1 MLNQQFSTL
10 ALSLWFFATSY
21 THNRNRADCQWTFS
35 MDGIFLIFK
44 YLLHFMGWFQNKQ
57 NVITVQILGTPF
69 QLMEICFQ
77 RWAIYKTVEILTLQ
91 KLPLL
96 HLNFMI
102 ILLFQLSDQQ
112 FCGTKIFVCTWK
124 KNVQRKKQKRNQCP
138 FHVRNRQ
145 RFCLENRNSRLG
157 LVSCGNRLSFSQF
170 SPSLFFWR
178 GWWWRPQKRQ
188 PKIMAS
194 I

>member
-1 MLNQQFSTL
+1 
-10 ALSLWFFATSY
+10 
-21 THNRNRADCQWTFS
+21 
-35 MDGIFLIFK
+35 
-44 YLLHFMGWFQNKQ
+44 MGWFQNKQ

-124 KNVQRKKQKRNQCP
+124 KMYKEKSRRGINVHSMWGIDRDFAWKIETLDLDL
-138 FHVRNRQ
+138 FHVVIDHQILNFDRAY
-145 RFCLENRNSRLG
+145 
-157 LVSCGNRLSFSQF
+157 FS
-170 SPSLFFWR
+170 
-178 GWWWRPQKRQ
+178 GEDDDDDHKNDNQK
-188 PKIMAS
+188 
-194 I
+194 